1 MAIMGQLKSLM
12 TQQMILHSSMLFLI
26 VLSENE
32 KKIQLGVT
40 QSEKYMWECH
50 DMRELEE
57 NISALLV

>member
-1 MAIMGQLKSLM
+1 MGQFKSLM
-12 TQQMILHSSMLFLI
+12 TQQMILHSMLFLI

-40 QSEKYMWECH
+40 QSEKYIWECH